1 MDHKAFIEELAKEA
15 KKGIT
20 TKIKELEVRCTPDS
34 DQYEDCKECI
44 YFSNDDS
51 ECINKRC
58 IHSLA
63 LYDCFEKKKPK
74 SSTMTNLEKI
84 RQMDKEQICK
94 FFHSRGCDVCAFT
107 NECTGKCRD
116 GFFQWLDEEAKDD

>member
-1 MDHKAFIEELAKEA
+1 MDHKAFIEELVKES

-34 DQYEDCKECI
+34 DQYTNCEECI
-44 YFSNDDS
+44 YFNVKDDS

-84 RQMDKEQICK
+84 HQMDKE
-94 FFHSRGCDVCAFT
+94 
-107 NECTGKCRD
+107 
-116 GFFQWLDEEAKDD
+116 